1 MPLFNSQ
8 FIVVG
13 VLKKWQ
19 LIFYGTVTNPINLR
33 DSGSSS
39 SGISSSAYSGFSSQ
53 SPQPPSSGSFVFPGS
68 APSPSAVPY
77 NVFHDY
83 TSASLPYSGQG
94 SEIDTAVS
102 DPNGSD
108 VESDNLVG
116 AGEDSSK
123 RVFHDCDEQCDSQGC
138 YGKEP
143 HQCISCKNY
152 RLDNTCVSRCPP
164 RSFPNSGGRCW
175 PCHETCET
183 CAGPGQDS
191 CLTCAPAHLHVT
203 DLAVCLQQCPEGYY
217 ESKLC
222 YFYTYLIGL
231 LKISVFSN
239 VLRSSFQTST
249 NVPVYLVRQIVQV
262 VRTGPISA
270 LVVTITL

>member
-1 MPLFNSQ
+1 M
-8 FIVVG
+8 
-13 VLKKWQ
+13 KKWQ
-19 LIFYGTVTNPINLR
+19 LIFYGTNSNPVRLR
-33 DSGSSS
+33 NGEYS
-39 SGISSSAYSGFSSQ
+39 SGISASGSYSGFASQ
-53 SPQPPSSGSFVFPGS
+53 PPPPPPPSSSFGFPGTHNVP
-68 APSPSAVPY
+68 APSSVPY
-77 NVFHDY
+77 NVFRDY
-83 TSASLPYSGQG
+83 SSASSAYSGQG
-94 SEIDTAVS
+94 SEIDTTIS

-108 VESDNLVG
+108 VESDNLVS

-138 YGKEP
+138 YGKEA

-175 PCHETCET
+175 PCHDTCET

-217 ESKLC
+217 ESK
-222 YFYTYLIGL
+222 
-231 LKISVFSN
+231 
-239 VLRSSFQTST
+239 
-249 NVPVYLVRQIVQV
+249 
-262 VRTGPISA
+262 PIF
-270 LVVTITL
+270 